1 MIPTIFTASCLW
13 KGPNDSEKIIYF
25 SGTSKQEITNVS
37 LVDSLDNEY
46 PEGTAYKLVGTNA
59 DDLGR
64 VYDVTSADKITLN
77 VSTNITYGIDDYK
90 NLIIFDTAI
99 NVSNVLANIERYY
112 ASLHSSNLVSFNKV
126 IDLKFHKERAITSLV
141 ATTDGIYMSGIS
153 GKIWFYNG
161 DYVKG
166 PIFILQ
172 DNSSDI
178 SASAM
183 ISHKFEHEAEAYLY
197 VGSDQLPRLF
207 RAKLSSAYN
216 GSEWEQVYPQG
227 ELAAVSGGI
236 LSLGSAYNK
245 LFIGCRNKKVHKYSR
260 NKSIVL
266 SQPTNLVTEEVIEN
280 EVETETLSTSTLY
293 SNNIGDFESSDFG
306 VKSLSVGKNQIF
318 AGIDKK
324 PEIWVYSEIPVSNPE
339 TEESWSSL
347 IFDEQFLADPA
358 PAQYYS
364 YDSNT
369 LSRNDANIGV
379 AHFVDNNAPGRSIDF
394 LAIKGNT
401 VDGTGTTAYGSR
413 FFEFAEGSDW
423 EQLIAANLPDQAFID
438 IQCASYTSI
447 SSWNNFT
454 ALDGY
459 TLKTNDLFILKDPGA
474 SGVNGIYN
482 GLYKYN
488 DDTSDPSIVSISNYI
503 ISGNSILGF
512 YIQNGYINIASRYLL
527 NYDNVLSTGQ
537 YNFYKPSY
545 TIEADMINLSK
556 SSAMSSTDLRDV
568 PALYTSE
575 QILQYSYNG
584 YQGIEVSDLYGNF
597 QLEFNTENVRLS
609 SGTNVVNKS
618 LITTGLVKD
627 WEFYSVSSEVVS
639 SSTEDWTARN
649 FVSSLTA
656 ETESN
661 FDIFNNTVSKYVLK
675 VTPTLT
681 GNPSIQITGLSLDV
695 DIDTVIKIKA
705 KIAPKAQNLSNASIR
720 AYWAFSDGNFSKFSE
735 TEIHSTPNYQEYV
748 IKPVWN
754 GTIDRI
760 CLEFANLPENFQ
772 RPDFICIEYIQVLS
786 SENIFDLNNKLSKV
800 RVTVEGKDVKV
811 YLGSQYSPF
820 IEMKNFITLD
830 TYNPKYI
837 QPTLDTEDYDK
848 PYIRFGKLSNDAS
861 DSMFGYQ
868 KLSFI
873 FGQAL
878 SPVNV
883 KTIDF
888 HQSVKLPSTGGV
900 RLFTYHDGTLYCAT
914 DGFISSKLSENPD
927 DRQGKIFYYDSNSE
941 TWFLEDVPFDRK
953 KIFDNAGNYDILGI
967 VRPLTSLSYKGRLF
981 LSGHYGSIKTV

>member
-13 KGPNDSEKIIYF
+13 KGPNDTEKVIYF
-25 SGTSKQEITNVS
+25 AGTSKQEILNVS

-46 PEGTAYKLVGTNA
+46 PEGTAYKLVGANA
-59 DDLGR
+59 NDLGR
-64 VYDVTSADKITLN
+64 VYDITSADVITLN
-77 VSTNITYGIDDYK
+77 VATSVTYGIDDYK
-90 NLIIFDTAI
+90 NLLIFDSPV
-99 NVSNVLANIERYY
+99 NVSNVSANIDRFY
-112 ASLHSSNLVSFNKV
+112 ASLHTSNLVSFDKV

-141 ATTDGIYMSGIS
+141 STSDGIYMSGIS
-153 GKIWFYNG
+153 GKVWFYNG

-172 DNSSDI
+172 DNSNDI

-183 ISHKFEHEAEAYLY
+183 ISHKFEHEAEPYLY

-227 ELAAVSGGI
+227 ELASTSGGI
-236 LSLGSAYNK
+236 LSLVSAYNK
-245 LFIGCRNKKVHKYSR
+245 LFIGCRNKKIHKYSR
-260 NKSIVL
+260 VKSVVL
-266 SQPTNLVTEEVIEN
+266 SQPTNLVTEQIIEN
-280 EVETETLSTSTLY
+280 EVETESLSTSTLY
-293 SNNIGDFESSDFG
+293 SNNIGDFESVDFG
-306 VKSLSVGKNQIF
+306 VRCLSVGKNQVF

-324 PEIWVYSEIPVSNPE
+324 PEVWVYSEINISNPE
-339 TEESWSSL
+339 TEETWSSVL
-347 IFDEQFLADPA
+347 FDEQFMSDPA

-369 LSRNDANIGV
+369 LSRNDANVGV
-379 AHFVDNNAPGRSIDF
+379 GHFVDNNAPGRSIEF

-401 VDGTGTTAYGSR
+401 VDGTGATSYGTR

-423 EQLIAANLPDQAFID
+423 EQLVGANLPDQAFID
-438 IQCASYTSI
+438 VQCASYTSV

-454 ALDGY
+454 SLDGY
-459 TLKTNDLFILKDPGA
+459 TLKTNDLFILKDQGS

-488 DDTSDPSIVSISNYI
+488 DSASDPSLVSISNYI

-527 NYDNVLSTGQ
+527 NYDDVLSTGL
-537 YNFYKPSY
+537 YSFYKPSY
-545 TIEADMINLSK
+545 TVEADLINLSK
-556 SSAMSSTDLRDV
+556 SSASSSTDLRDI
-568 PALYTSE
+568 PELYTPE
-575 QILQYSYNG
+575 QILQYSNNG
-584 YQGIEVSDLYGNF
+584 YQGFEISDLYGNYKI
-597 QLEFNTENVRLS
+597 EFNTNTVKLS
-609 SGTNVVNKS
+609 SGTNVVSKN
-618 LITTGLVKD
+618 LITTGIVKD
-627 WEFYSVSSEVVS
+627 WQFYSVSSEVVS
-639 SSTEDWTARN
+639 SSTEDWIARS

-656 ETESN
+656 ETEPN
-661 FDIFNNTVSKYVLK
+661 YDVFNNTVNKYVLK
-675 VTPTLT
+675 IVPTLT

-695 DIDTVIKIKA
+695 DLDTVIKIKA
-705 KIAPKAQNLSNASIR
+705 KISPKAQNLSNANIR
-720 AYWAFSDGNFSKFSE
+720 AYWAFTDGSFSKYSE
-735 TEIHSTPNYQEYV
+735 TEIHSSETYQEYV

-754 GTIDRI
+754 GNIDRI
-760 CLEFANLPENFQ
+760 CLEFANLPENYQ
-772 RPDFICIEYIQVLS
+772 RPDYIFIEYIQVLS
-786 SENIFDLNNKLSKV
+786 SENIFDLNNKISKV
-800 RVTVEGKDVKV
+800 RLVVEGKDIKV
-811 YLGSQYSPF
+811 FLGSQYSPF

-837 QPTLDTEDYDK
+837 QPTLNIEDYDK
-848 PYIRFGKLSNDAS
+848 PYIRFGKISNDAGN
-861 DSMFGYQ
+861 SMFGYQ
-868 KLSFI
+868 KISYI
-873 FGQAL
+873 FGQAI

-888 HQSVKLPSTGGV
+888 NQSVKLPSTGGV

-914 DGFISSKLSENPD
+914 DGFISSKLSEDPD

-941 TWFLEDVPFDRK
+941 TWFLEDVPFERK
-953 KIFDNAGNYDILGI
+953 KIFDSSGNYDILGI

>member
-13 KGPNDSEKIIYF
+13 KGPNDTEKVIYF
-25 SGTSKQEITNVS
+25 AGTSKQEILNVS

-46 PEGTAYKLVGTNA
+46 PEGTAYKLVGANA
-59 DDLGR
+59 NDLGR
-64 VYDVTSADKITLN
+64 VYDITSADVITLN
-77 VSTNITYGIDDYK
+77 VATSVTYGIDDYK
-90 NLIIFDTAI
+90 NLLIFDSPV
-99 NVSNVLANIERYY
+99 NVSNVSANIDRFY
-112 ASLHSSNLVSFNKV
+112 ASLHTSNLVSFDKV

-141 ATTDGIYMSGIS
+141 STSDGIYMSGIS

-183 ISHKFEHEAEAYLY
+183 ISHKFEHEAEPYLY

-227 ELAAVSGGI
+227 ELASTSGGI
-236 LSLGSAYNK
+236 LSLVSAYNK
-245 LFIGCRNKKVHKYSR
+245 LFIGCRNKKIHKYSR
-260 NKSIVL
+260 VKSVVL
-266 SQPTNLVTEEVIEN
+266 SQPTNLVTEQIIEN
-280 EVETETLSTSTLY
+280 EVETESLSTSTLY
-293 SNNIGDFESSDFG
+293 SNNIGDFESVDFG
-306 VKSLSVGKNQIF
+306 VRCLSVGKNQVF

-324 PEIWVYSEIPVSNPE
+324 PEVWVYSEINISNPE
-339 TEESWSSL
+339 TEETWSSVL
-347 IFDEQFLADPA
+347 FDEQFMSDPA

-369 LSRNDANIGV
+369 LSRNDANVGV
-379 AHFVDNNAPGRSIDF
+379 GHFVDNNAPGRSIEF

-401 VDGTGTTAYGSR
+401 VDGTGATSYGTR

-423 EQLIAANLPDQAFID
+423 EQLVGANLPDQAFID
-438 IQCASYTSI
+438 VQCASYTSV

-454 ALDGY
+454 SLDGY
-459 TLKTNDLFILKDPGA
+459 TLKTNDLFILKDQGS

-488 DDTSDPSIVSISNYI
+488 DSASDPSLVSISNYI

-527 NYDNVLSTGQ
+527 NYDDVLSTGL
-537 YNFYKPSY
+537 YSFYKPSY
-545 TIEADMINLSK
+545 TVEADLINLSK
-556 SSAMSSTDLRDV
+556 SSASSSTDLRDI
-568 PALYTSE
+568 PELYTPE
-575 QILQYSYNG
+575 QILQYSNNG
-584 YQGIEVSDLYGNF
+584 YQGFEISDLYGNYKI
-597 QLEFNTENVRLS
+597 EFNTNTVKLS
-609 SGTNVVNKS
+609 SGTNVVSKN
-618 LITTGLVKD
+618 LITTGIVKD
-627 WEFYSVSSEVVS
+627 WQFYSVSSEVVS
-639 SSTEDWTARN
+639 SSTEDWIARS

-656 ETESN
+656 ETEPN
-661 FDIFNNTVSKYVLK
+661 YDVLNNTVNKYVLK
-675 VTPTLT
+675 IVPTLT

-695 DIDTVIKIKA
+695 DLDTVIKIKA
-705 KIAPKAQNLSNASIR
+705 KISPKAQNLSNANIR
-720 AYWAFSDGNFSKFSE
+720 AYWAFTDGSFSKYSE
-735 TEIHSTPNYQEYV
+735 TEIHSSETYQEYV

-754 GTIDRI
+754 GNIDRI
-760 CLEFANLPENFQ
+760 CLEFANLPENYQ
-772 RPDFICIEYIQVLS
+772 RPDYIFIEYIQVLS
-786 SENIFDLNNKLSKV
+786 SENIFDLNNKISKV
-800 RVTVEGKDVKV
+800 RLVVEGKDIKV
-811 YLGSQYSPF
+811 FLGSQYSPF

-837 QPTLDTEDYDK
+837 QPTLNIEDYDK
-848 PYIRFGKLSNDAS
+848 PYIRFGKISNDAGN
-861 DSMFGYQ
+861 SMFGYQ
-868 KLSFI
+868 KISYI
-873 FGQAL
+873 FGQAI

-888 HQSVKLPSTGGV
+888 NQSVKLPSTGGV

-914 DGFISSKLSENPD
+914 DGFISSKLSEDPD

-941 TWFLEDVPFDRK
+941 TWFLEDVPFERK
-953 KIFDNAGNYDILGI
+953 KIFDSSGNYDILGI